1 MARKYDA
8 SSIKVIEDD
17 RERLRKRP
25 LTYIPSRQ
33 KEGALSVFFEV
44 VDNSVDELSV
54 KDSIGK
60 SIYASFDLK
69 TKEMLVVDDGSGIP
83 LEKLYEVC
91 TIINSSG
98 KFDNDENT
106 AYTYSGGLNGVGLK
120 ATNYLSK
127 YAEITSMRDG
137 KSLTYKFKDGILT
150 DTIKGK
156 SKEHGTSVKFRLDPE
171 FADPTDI
178 TAEDLITQCQDKS
191 YLFPNIVITLD
202 ILNNGKLVKS
212 YKFHDKTMVDWID
225 EQKPDTPIIGI
236 ENDVRK
242 KSVLA
247 DISDDHLRNAKV
259 ITNLVFAYKE
269 EALDA
274 DDPMQYIVSFGNTIR
289 TTTGG
294 THVEGLKLGIQQYF
308 KKEVIPNLKGKDKE
322 LSIMPVDMTSGL
334 CAFVWVQLSSPDFR
348 GQFKDQLNN
357 PEAKYAVRDA
367 VYEALCDAKPSVVNP
382 MIDFVK
388 RVAKGRLA
396 SKKTRKKDVGNVFSK
411 DHLEKYIDI
420 VYNMDTKAPELVL
433 VEGDSASNCAST
445 ARDPH
450 NQAIYTV
457 KKPANVFDLD
467 SESVNRVK
475 TVFNDVLDICGIEA
489 GKKCD
494 PDKCTMK
501 YILALTDGDID
512 GDSIAIAVIC
522 LLAKHCKPLVDAGM
536 VGRILPPAYAIPG
549 KNGKRT
555 YVHTQREF
563 FDLIMKKF
571 VKEVSVKHNGKE
583 LSKKDLYDLLAQNFV
598 YDIKLTKLANRY
610 CCDPKFMEYIAWKYH
625 GDETTQK
632 KSYWMAALKRY
643 EDIHIY
649 LEHSMIIIDGDLKG
663 YDHINLAF
671 DEYFNKHVN
680 RFKAHQSVNRDI
692 YGYEINGEKDKSLF
706 DVMQAMRKYIP
717 NGVQRFKGLGELE
730 PQELHDLCMDP
741 EKRTVVIMKFKD
753 YDNDMEK
760 INVIMSTKQQY
771 VEARNKLLRNMVMDD
786 VDLDT

>member
-1 MARKYDA
+1 MANKYD
-8 SSIKVIEDD
+8 
-17 RERLRKRP
+17 
-25 LTYIPSRQ
+25 
-33 KEGALSVFFEV
+33 
-44 VDNSVDELSV
+44 
-54 KDSIGK
+54 KDSIIVIKNDRDRVRQSPNMYIPNRGK
-60 SIYASFDLK
+60 IGYLHTCGEIWDNSFDEVVIPGSVGNNIAVTFDIK
-69 TKEMLVVDDGSGIP
+69 TRELTVTDDGRGIP
-83 LEKLYEVC
+83 HEKLYDALTVLAA
-91 TIINSSG
+91 SG
-98 KFDNDENT
+98 KFNNGEDN
-106 AYTYSGGLNGVGLK
+106 AYVTSGGSFGHGVTVCL
-120 ATNYLSK
+120 ALSK
-127 YAEITSMRDG
+127 SFKCISTRDG
-137 KSLTYKFKDGILT
+137 KMLGYEFVDGLKT
-150 DTIKGK
+150 NEIKGK
-156 SKEHGTSVKFRLDPE
+156 AKGHGTTTSMILDPKFVDGSE
-171 FADPTDI
+171 VTPDDI
-178 TAEDLITQCQDKS
+178 NERLEEKS
-191 YLFPNIVITLD
+191 YIFPDVNITFTV
-202 ILNNGKLVKS
+202 LNNGKEVKTKHYGGKTIVDRVKKWNLS
-212 YKFHDKTMVDWID
+212 TDIIEIHDT
-225 EQKPDTPIIGI
+225 
-236 ENDVRK
+236 RK
-242 KSVLA
+242 VTFLQN
-247 DISDDHLRNAKV
+247 ISDDNLTTEKIKV
-259 ITNLVFAYKE
+259 DLAFAFSE
-269 EALDA
+269 DALD
-274 DDPMQYIVSFGNTIR
+274 DDNDKFTISYCNTIK
-289 TTTGG
+289 TYEGG
-294 THVEGLKLGIQQYF
+294 MHTDGVKAGIQKWF
-308 KKEVIPNLKGKDKE
+308 KEIVIPNLKGKDKE
-322 LSIMPVDMTSGL
+322 LQIVPMDMVSGL
-334 CAFVWVQLSSPDFR
+334 CQFTVVSLSAPEFR
-348 GQFKDQLNN
+348 GQEKTQLSNQ
-357 PEAKYAVRDA
+357 EVKTAVRDA
-367 VYEALCDAKPSVVNP
+367 VYEALKASKPSVVNP
-382 MIDFVK
+382 IIDFIK
-388 RVAKGRLA
+388 RVTRGRLA

-411 DHLEKYIDI
+411 DHLEKFIDI
-420 VYNMDTKAPELVL
+420 VYTMDTTCPTLIL

-522 LLAKHCKPLVDAGM
+522 LLAKHCRPLVDAGM
-536 VGRILPPAYAIPG
+536 IGRILPPAYAIPG

-598 YDIKLTKLANRY
+598 YDTKLVKLANRY

-632 KSYWMAALKRY
+632 KSYWMAALKKY

-692 YGYEINGEKDKSLF
+692 YGYEINGEKDKSLY

-753 YDNDMEK
+753 YDKDMEK

-771 VEARNKLLRNMVMDD
+771 VEARNKLLRGMVMDD

>member
-1 MARKYDA
+1 MANKYD
-8 SSIKVIEDD
+8 
-17 RERLRKRP
+17 
-25 LTYIPSRQ
+25 
-33 KEGALSVFFEV
+33 
-44 VDNSVDELSV
+44 
-54 KDSIGK
+54 KDSIIVIKNDRDRVRQSPNMYIPNRGK
-60 SIYASFDLK
+60 IGYLHTCGEIWDNSFDEVVIPGSVGNNIAVTFDIK
-69 TKEMLVVDDGSGIP
+69 TRELTVTDDGRGIP
-83 LEKLYEVC
+83 HEKLYDALTVLAA
-91 TIINSSG
+91 SG
-98 KFDNDENT
+98 KFNNGEDN
-106 AYTYSGGLNGVGLK
+106 AYVTSGGSFGHGVTVCL
-120 ATNYLSK
+120 ALSK
-127 YAEITSMRDG
+127 SFKCISTRDG
-137 KSLTYKFKDGILT
+137 KMLGYEFVDGLKT
-150 DTIKGK
+150 NEIKGK
-156 SKEHGTSVKFRLDPE
+156 AKGHGTTTSMILDPKFVDGSE
-171 FADPTDI
+171 VTPDDI
-178 TAEDLITQCQDKS
+178 NERLEEKS
-191 YLFPNIVITLD
+191 YIFPDVNITFTV
-202 ILNNGKLVKS
+202 LNNGKEVKTKHYGGKTIVDRVKKWNLS
-212 YKFHDKTMVDWID
+212 TDIIEIHDT
-225 EQKPDTPIIGI
+225 
-236 ENDVRK
+236 RK
-242 KSVLA
+242 VTFLQN
-247 DISDDHLRNAKV
+247 ISDDNLTTEKIKV
-259 ITNLVFAYKE
+259 DLAFAFSE
-269 EALDA
+269 DALD
-274 DDPMQYIVSFGNTIR
+274 DDNDKFTISYCNTIK
-289 TTTGG
+289 TYEGG
-294 THVEGLKLGIQQYF
+294 MHTDGVKAGIQKWF
-308 KKEVIPNLKGKDKE
+308 KEIVIPNLKGKDKE
-322 LSIMPVDMTSGL
+322 LQIVPMDMVSGL
-334 CAFVWVQLSSPDFR
+334 CQFTVVSLSAPEFR
-348 GQFKDQLNN
+348 GQEKTQLSNQ
-357 PEAKYAVRDA
+357 EVKTAVRDA
-367 VYEALCDAKPSVVNP
+367 VYEALKASKPSVVNP
-382 MIDFVK
+382 IIDFIK
-388 RVAKGRLA
+388 RVTRGRLA

-411 DHLEKYIDI
+411 DHLEKFIDI
-420 VYNMDTKAPELVL
+420 VYTMDTTCPTLIL

-494 PDKCTMK
+494 PDKCAMK

-598 YDIKLTKLANRY
+598 YDTKLVKLANRY

-632 KSYWMAALKRY
+632 KSYWMTALKKY

-692 YGYEINGEKDKSLF
+692 YGYEINGEKDKSLY

-753 YDNDMEK
+753 YDKDMEK

-771 VEARNKLLRNMVMDD
+771 VEARNKLLRGMVMDD

>member
-1 MARKYDA
+1 MANKY
-8 SSIKVIEDD
+8 E
-17 RERLRKRP
+17 
-25 LTYIPSRQ
+25 
-33 KEGALSVFFEV
+33 
-44 VDNSVDELSV
+44 
-54 KDSIGK
+54 KDSIIVIKNDRDRVRQSPNMYIPNRGK
-60 SIYASFDLK
+60 IGYLHTCGEIWDNSFDEVVIPGSVGNNIAVTFDIK
-69 TKEMLVVDDGSGIP
+69 TRELTVTDDGRGIP
-83 LEKLYEVC
+83 HEKLYDALTVLAA
-91 TIINSSG
+91 SG
-98 KFDNDENT
+98 KFNNGEDN
-106 AYTYSGGLNGVGLK
+106 AYVTSGGSFGHGVTVCL
-120 ATNYLSK
+120 ALSRSFK
-127 YAEITSMRDG
+127 CISTRDG
-137 KSLTYKFKDGILT
+137 KMLGYEFVDGLKT
-150 DTIKGK
+150 NEIKGK
-156 SKEHGTSVKFRLDPE
+156 AKGHGTTTSMILDPKFVDGSE
-171 FADPTDI
+171 VTPDDI
-178 TAEDLITQCQDKS
+178 NKRLEEKS
-191 YLFPNIVITLD
+191 YIFPDVNITFTV
-202 ILNNGKLVKS
+202 LNNGKEVKTKHYGGKTIVDRVKKWNLS
-212 YKFHDKTMVDWID
+212 TDIIEIHDT
-225 EQKPDTPIIGI
+225 
-236 ENDVRK
+236 RK
-242 KSVLA
+242 VTFLQN
-247 DISDDHLRNAKV
+247 ISDD
-259 ITNLVFAYKE
+259 NLTTEKIKMDLAFAFSE
-269 EALDA
+269 DALD
-274 DDPMQYIVSFGNTIR
+274 DDNDKFTISYCNTIK
-289 TTTGG
+289 TYEGG
-294 THVEGLKLGIQQYF
+294 MHTDGVKAGIQKWF
-308 KKEVIPNLKGKDKE
+308 KEIVIPNLKGKDKE
-322 LSIMPVDMTSGL
+322 LQIVPMDMVSGL
-334 CAFVWVQLSSPDFR
+334 CQFTVVSLSAPEFR
-348 GQFKDQLNN
+348 GQEKTQLSNQ
-357 PEAKYAVRDA
+357 EVKTAVRDA
-367 VYEALCDAKPSVVNP
+367 VYEALKASKPSVVNP
-382 MIDFVK
+382 IIDFIK
-388 RVAKGRLA
+388 RVTRGRLA

-411 DHLEKYIDI
+411 DHLEKFIDI
-420 VYNMDTKAPELVL
+420 VYTMDTTCPTLIL

-598 YDIKLTKLANRY
+598 YDTKLMKLANRY

-632 KSYWMAALKRY
+632 KSYWMTALKKY

-692 YGYEINGEKDKSLF
+692 YGYEINGEKDKSLY

-753 YDNDMEK
+753 YDKDMEK

-771 VEARNKLLRNMVMDD
+771 VEARNKLLRGMVMDD

>member
-137 KSLTYKFKDGILT
+137 KSLTYKFKDGILA

-247 DISDDHLRNAKV
+247 DITDDHLRNAKV

-501 YILALTDGDID
+501 YIMALTDGDID

-522 LLAKHCKPLVDAGM
+522 LLAKHCRPLVDAGM

-598 YDIKLTKLANRY
+598 YDTKLVKLANRY

-632 KSYWMAALKRY
+632 KSYWMTALKRY

-692 YGYEINGEKDKSLF
+692 YGYEINGEKDKSLY

-753 YDNDMEK
+753 YDKDMEK

-771 VEARNKLLRNMVMDD
+771 VEARNKLLRGMVMDD